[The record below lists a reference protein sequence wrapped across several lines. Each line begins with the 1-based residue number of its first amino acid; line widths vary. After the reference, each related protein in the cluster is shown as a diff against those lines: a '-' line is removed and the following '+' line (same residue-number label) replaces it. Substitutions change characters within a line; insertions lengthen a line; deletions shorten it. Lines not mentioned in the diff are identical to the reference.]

1 MDFTILQSSDRDFLK
16 YFLMKDTMPFLSICE
31 ILGTRHIFVILKKE
45 KERNLFGPIE
55 IQENIELI
63 L

>member
-1 MDFTILQSSDRDFLK
+1 M
-16 YFLMKDTMPFLSICE
+16 DTMSFLSICE

-63 L
+63 LWEKDGSKNV